1 MICTTQNHTHTDVYY
16 TAFIFHVPNFW
27 VYILPFFSPWKI
39 FLYAGW
45 EGLTWPVLW
54 AWRHW
59 WCKPSTRAK
68 AVARWRSEARTA
80 EEQPA
85 GDTAGFARLP
95 AGGFCRQPP
104 VSTLNV
110 GGRLAA
116 GRQEPH
122 LPTNPIKLRPET
134 PSAASGPPAKKPTWI
149 HTSLSSPK
157 IPGSQIQ
164 LVMRGVGGRGCFVA
178 TVLLTVCVNLL
189 HYPLNP
195 HLPSEQKFTTSVFS
209 INLATGSQLL
219 ICKCSPRFL
228 DAIVRLDELVG
239 HW

>member
-1 MICTTQNHTHTDVYY
+1 MYTTLHSYFMFQIFG
-16 TAFIFHVPNFW
+16 FIFYPFSALEKSSHTQDERVWRGRSFGPDVTGGANPAELKLWHVEDPKLGLLKSSRPE
-27 VYILPFFSPWKI
+27 IPRALPDCLPEVS
-39 FLYAGW
+39 AGS
-45 EGLTWPVLW
+45 L
-54 AWRHW
+54 
-59 WCKPSTRAK
+59 
-68 AVARWRSEARTA
+68 RS
-80 EEQPA
+80 QH
-85 GDTAGFARLP
+85 
-95 AGGFCRQPP
+95 
-104 VSTLNV
+104 
-110 GGRLAA
+110 LAA
-116 GRQEPH
+116 GWRQGGRSRTCQ
-122 LPTNPIKLRPET
+122 PTQLSFGQKHHRRHQAHQQKN
-134 PSAASGPPAKKPTWI
+134 TWI
-149 HTSLSSPK
+149 HTLLSSLK